1 MTESAGVQGL
11 KTGGGRGYLRIATEE
26 AFAPPE
32 QMQIFRR
39 LLQDGYDDPGFNSLW
54 GFYLGSPS
62 PRATRIIERLQ
73 DLGPQRIADMDERG
87 IDKQIIALTAPG
99 VQLLQRDVAVAL
111 ATLANDQ
118 LAAACAKYPDRYVG
132 MAAVAPQDP
141 AAAVRE
147 MERAKKLGF
156 KAVIINGHINGEYL
170 DNPKYWPILEA
181 AEALGLP
188 IYIHPNSPPRSMIQ
202 PFLESGLDGAIFGF
216 GVDTGLHALRLI
228 VNGVLDRFPKL
239 TVIIGHMGEALPF
252 WSYRLDYMHRATV
265 NSQRYDFMTPLQK
278 TVTEYLQQNFYIT
291 NSGVAWELAIKF
303 SQDALGVDRVLYA
316 MDYPYQCDP
325 EEVVA
330 LDGMT
335 MSAENKKKFFQTNAE
350 AAFNL

>member
-1 MTESAGVQGL
+1 MTEAAGVQGL

-26 AFAPPE
+26 AFAPAE

-39 LLQDGYDDPGFNSLW
+39 LIQDGYDDPGFNSLW
-54 GFYLGSPS
+54 GFYLSSPS

-118 LAAACAKYPDRYVG
+118 LADACKKYPDRYVG

-265 NSQRYDFMTPLQK
+265 NSQRYDFMKPLKK
-278 TVTEYLQQNFYIT
+278 TVSEYLQQNFYIT

-335 MSAENKKKFFQTNAE
+335 MSLEDKKKFFQTNAE